1 MKWLLAMLLAS
12 ATTVAQA
19 QEQENTVEYCKT
31 TAYLALDIAKSLDM
45 GLDPTK
51 INFAFPNARNVEEQ
65 ARAAAWAQSLIKE
78 VINRYAAE
86 QDPQTVADGMLNE
99 CMTVGGHLKES
110 KINDWYVP
118 TDAGGSGY
126 DKNTRRAVC
135 FEQIK
140 RFDALIKLYN
150 EVGYNGVLE
159 LFPPEAEGFPKEY
172 AIEILNDIVAIEN
185 KQQRDK
191 YIEDKWYECIERFGG
206 SRNDA

>member
-12 ATTVAQA
+12 VTTVAQA
-19 QEQENTVEYCKT
+19 QDNSVEYCKT
-31 TAYLALDIAKSLDM
+31 TAYLALDIAKSLQM

-51 INFAFPNARNVEEQ
+51 INFAFPNARTPEEQ
-65 ARAAAWAQSLIKE
+65 ERAAVWAQSLIKE
-78 VINRYAAE
+78 VINRYAEE
-86 QDPQTVADGMLNE
+86 QDPQKVANGMLDE
-99 CMTVGGHLKES
+99 CMMVGGHLNES
-110 KINDWYVP
+110 RIDNNIIP
-118 TDAGGSGY
+118 TDSGGSGY

-206 SRNDA
+206 SRKDA

>member
-12 ATTVAQA
+12 VTTVAQA
-19 QEQENTVEYCKT
+19 QDNSVEYCKT
-31 TAYLALDIAKSLDM
+31 TAYLALDIAKSLQM

-51 INFAFPNARNVEEQ
+51 INFAFPNARNIEEQ
-65 ARAAAWAQSLIKE
+65 ERAAVWAQSLITE
-78 VINRYAAE
+78 VINRYAKE
-86 QDPQTVADGMLNE
+86 QDPQKVANGMLDE
-99 CMTVGGHLKES
+99 CMMVGGHLNES
-110 KINDWYVP
+110 RIDNHIIP
-118 TDAGGSGY
+118 TDSGGSGY

-172 AIEILNDIVAIEN
+172 AVEILNDIVAIEN

-206 SRNDA
+206 SRKDA